1 MHSKMGPLWVWLA
14 AALVPAASAKAQPWT
29 AFADAVLAAHNAERS
44 RVGAPPL
51 QWDPQ
56 LADAASAYAEQLAGG
71 APFVHSPRAGRS
83 GQRENLSRG
92 LPGAGPLQMLG
103 YWTVERRD
111 FEPGLFPNV
120 SRTGNWLDVAHY
132 TQMIWKTTT
141 HVGCGVASGRSGE
154 FMVCRYSPPGNA
166 DGRLVP

>member
-1 MHSKMGPLWVWLA
+1 MSSLLLSLALASLPALSDLHAAPERDIAGP
-14 AALVPAASAKAQPWT
+14 
-29 AFADAVLAAHNAERS
+29 VLTVHNSERA

-51 QWDPQ
+51 QWDPE
-56 LADAASAYAEQLAGG
+56 LAAAATVYAQVLASG
-71 APFVHSPRAGRS
+71 APFQHSPRAGRS

-92 LPGAGPLQMLG
+92 LPGASALQMVG
-103 YWTVERRD
+103 YWTVEKRD
-111 FEPGLFPNV
+111 FEPGVFPNV
-120 SRTGNWLDVAHY
+120 SRTGNWADVAHY

-141 HVGCGVASGRSGE
+141 RVGCGVASGQTGE

>member
-1 MHSKMGPLWVWLA
+1 MSSLLLSLALASLPAVSNASIGMGYNLA
-14 AALVPAASAKAQPWT
+14 GP
-29 AFADAVLAAHNAERS
+29 VLAAHNIERA

-51 QWDPQ
+51 EWDPE
-56 LADAASAYAEQLAGG
+56 LATAATAYAQVLASG
-71 APFVHSPRAGRS
+71 APFQHSPRAGRS

-92 LPGAGPLQMLG
+92 LPGANALQMVG
-103 YWTVERRD
+103 YWTVEKRD
-111 FEPGLFPNV
+111 FEPGVFPNV
-120 SRTGNWLDVAHY
+120 SRTGNWEDVAHY

-141 HVGCGVASGRSGE
+141 RVGCGVASGQSGE

>member
-1 MHSKMGPLWVWLA
+1 MHSLLLSLALASFPTLSDLHSATQPDLAGP
-14 AALVPAASAKAQPWT
+14 
-29 AFADAVLAAHNAERS
+29 VLAVHNAERA

-51 QWDPQ
+51 QWDSE
-56 LADAASAYAEQLAGG
+56 LATAASAYAHVLASG
-71 APFVHSPRAGRS
+71 APFAHSPRAGRS

-92 LPGAGPLQMLG
+92 LPGADALQMVG
-103 YWTVERRD
+103 YWTVERRN
-111 FEPGLFPNV
+111 FEPGIFPNV
-120 SRTGNWLDVAHY
+120 SRTGDWEDVAHY

-141 HVGCGVASGRSGE
+141 RVGCGVASGQTGE